1 MASESPANGATS
13 ADTLKGNAQAAYQQL
28 ANGPVASN
36 MKDQTAKTGA
46 EFSNLANARR
56 TPATPA
62 ATGQELTHYHS
73 FFSELL
79 SWNNPRASA
88 IAYASIVSLIFAGRY
103 LDIVRYAFKF
113 TWMALGV
120 TVLAE
125 ATGKAILGHGLA
137 SQVRPRRYYT
147 VSRETTDALI
157 GDVHELVNFFVIEAQ
172 RIFFAENVAVSAV
185 AAVGAF
191 ISYFLAKIVPYWG
204 LALIGTT
211 VLFLAPLIY
220 TTNQELIDH
229 YMKEGSDLVSS
240 QTEQL
245 RQVASKHTSQATE
258 ITKQYMG
265 DYTAKAQSML
275 HRGGSAS
282 PEPVLKPAHDSHI
295 KEADFPEAPKQGF
308 KSAEIGVGGVEEP
321 LAA

>member
-1 MASESPANGATS
+1 MANQSSANGGTS
-13 ADTLKGNAQAAYQQL
+13 VNTLKGNAQAAYDQL
-28 ANGPVASN
+28 TNGPVAAN
-36 MKDQTAKTGA
+36 VKNQTAQTGA
-46 EFSNLANARR
+46 EFSSLADARR
-56 TPATPA
+56 TPARPA
-62 ATGQELTHYHS
+62 ATGQPLTHYHS

-88 IAYASIVSLIFAGRY
+88 IAYASVVALIFSVRY
-103 LDIVRYAFKF
+103 LDVTRYVFKL
-113 TWMALGV
+113 TWMALGA

-125 ATGKAILGHGLA
+125 VTGKAILGRGLT
-137 SQVRPRRYYT
+137 SQLRPRKYYT
-147 VSRETTDALI
+147 IPRETLDAMI
-157 GDVHELVNFFVIEAQ
+157 GDVHQLVNFFVIEAQ
-172 RIFFAENVAVSAV
+172 RIFFAENVAASAI

-191 ISYFLAKIVPYWG
+191 LSYFLAKIVPYWG

-220 TTNQELIDH
+220 STNQELLDH
-229 YMKEGSDLVSS
+229 YMKEGSDMLNS

-282 PEPVLKPAHDSHI
+282 PEPTPQSHI
-295 KEADFPEAPKQGF
+295 KETDFPDAPNKNFGSD
-308 KSAEIGVGGVEEP
+308 KVGVAGAEP
-321 LAA
+321 LVA